1 MSSGEPKLIN
11 NESRACELSND
22 SMVEAESNSVQA
34 EPASTRKR
42 RRNLALAEKESA
54 SNEASALVQ
63 NIAESC
69 AQINEAAS
77 GLVRSQAEPSAVVLV
92 GAGLSEN
99 GGLAGETGLAQVAA
113 GEGQQNGAQNGAVAA
128 LDAQVPVANCIRKFG
143 EIRSEIAKRRD
154 TQMQKRVDLKLPKNF
169 GEFLLCRKTYLIRTN
184 RDARQTVPFV
194 CLY

>member
-11 NESRACELSND
+11 NENRACELSND
-22 SMVEAESNSVQA
+22 SMMEAESNCVQA
-34 EPASTRKR
+34 EPTSTRKR

-54 SNEASALVQ
+54 SNEASALAQ
-63 NIAESC
+63 NIAENC
-69 AQINEAAS
+69 AQISEAAS
-77 GLVRSQAEPSAVVLV
+77 GLVKNQAEPSAGGLV
-92 GAGLSEN
+92 GAGVSEN
-99 GGLAGETGLAQVAA
+99 GGLSGETGLAQVAS
-113 GEGQQNGAQNGAVAA
+113 GEGQQNGAVAG

-169 GEFLLCRKTYLIRTN
+169 GEFLLCRKTYLIRAN

-194 CLY
+194 CLF